1 MPVSSPSARITML
14 VMLIAEQK
22 SHTSSHP
29 HSPEVLR
36 SASQRRRKRPHQY
49 MAGLQPSETRS
60 TRQRSRRPP
69 ATTSAAPFRSNT
81 LPLSRRHSAAK
92 HPQRSRQH
100 QKLALSSAYP
110 SNLQAQLQTATS
122 PPLVRDHLAPPD
134 KALLPKLD
142 LQANLKGQSLTTL
155 LLALPLQRPHA
166 HRQAARLAARG
177 CLREA
182 TPTRSRQQ
190 LQWPPPML
198 KVASLSPRARLTP
211 SRRRTLNRSLRPW
224 ASQVLASRALSG
236 CSQSKSRQLA
246 DIPRAATND
255 RILLPRRL
263 AV

>member
-1 MPVSSPSARITML
+1 MLTRHSTLCWLATCHSTTIQRIPRATTSISCTSTLSPHLSRSPSTSHRTQETFSRGYWSPTRGSAPICSRLRDTVGWPTMRTSWASSLQAMPPRTSSKALSMLVSSPSARITMF
-14 VMLIAEQK
+14 VMLIAKQK

-36 SASQRRRKRPHQY
+36 SASQRRRKHLHQY

-92 HPQRSRQH
+92 HPQRPRQH

-142 LQANLKGQSLTTL
+142 
-155 LLALPLQRPHA
+155 R
-166 HRQAARLAARG
+166 
-177 CLREA
+177 
-182 TPTRSRQQ
+182 
-190 LQWPPPML
+190 
-198 KVASLSPRARLTP
+198 
-211 SRRRTLNRSLRPW
+211 
-224 ASQVLASRALSG
+224 
-236 CSQSKSRQLA
+236 
-246 DIPRAATND
+246 
-255 RILLPRRL
+255 
-263 AV
+263 